1 MITPREIVLIV
12 KMQHFIK
19 VKRIMKIIISIII
32 MIIII
37 CQIRISRKEWVN
49 CLRLRVNQ
57 GINHLR
63 PRLVGLKWG
72 IHSMRVRII

>member
-12 KMQHFIK
+12 KMRHFIK
-19 VKRIMKIIISIII
+19 VKRIMRIIISII

-37 CQIRISRKEWVN
+37 CQIRISRREWVN

-63 PRLVGLKWG
+63 PRLVGLKLG

>member
-1 MITPREIVLIV
+1 
-12 KMQHFIK
+12 
-19 VKRIMKIIISIII
+19 

-37 CQIRISRKEWVN
+37 CQIKISRRELVN
-49 CLRLRVNQ
+49 YLRLRVNQ

-63 PRLVGLKWG
+63 PRLVGLKLG